1 MLIFTTI
8 PELPSV
14 RVDLEEIEIEGD
26 SGKTETWN
34 PQSEDGGAD
43 GWS

>member
-1 MLIFTTI
+1 ML
-8 PELPSV
+8 
-14 RVDLEEIEIEGD
+14 DLEEIEIEGD

-43 GWS
+43 GWSGESCAAQSL